1 MRLTVKTDYC
11 LRVLIYLQ
19 KQKTKV
25 KIQQIADEYHVSKN
39 HLSVAV
45 NALSELGYVLSTS
58 GPHGGIEF
66 NPQFAEKTVGE
77 LISKLEDLDIVECM
91 TAENGCVITSQ
102 CRLKG
107 MLKKANSAF
116 LNELKKYQIQDL
128 A

>member
-77 LISKLEDLDIVECM
+77 LISKLEDLNIVECM
-91 TAENGCVITSQ
+91 TEEGNCVITGH

-107 MLKKANSAF
+107 MLKKANVAF
-116 LNELKKYQIQDL
+116 LNELKKYQIKDL
-128 A
+128 T

>member
-58 GPHGGIEF
+58 GPHGGVEF
-66 NPQFAEKTVGE
+66 NPLFAEKTVGE
-77 LISKLEDLDIVECM
+77 LISKLEDMNIVECLG
-91 TAENGCVITSQ
+91 EGGNCVIDGH

-107 MLKKANSAF
+107 MLKKANVAF

-128 A
+128 I